1 MISRVFLAT
10 FALSLAGTVAAQT
23 YPARP
28 IRFIV
33 PFPPG
38 GGNDTMAR
46 MIGNKPTAALGQQF
60 VVDNPAGGTPA
71 EFAAHI
77 KRELARW
84 AQVIK
89 QAKIKP
95 D

>member
-1 MISRVFLAT
+1 MGEGAEPV
-10 FALSLAGTVAAQT
+10 
-23 YPARP
+23 
-28 IRFIV
+28 
-33 PFPPG
+33 
-38 GGNDTMAR
+38 
-46 MIGNKPTAALGQQF
+46 
-60 VVDNPAGGTPA
+60 GGTPA

>member
-1 MISRVFLAT
+1 MDLGLKGKIA
-10 FALSLAGTVAAQT
+10 
-23 YPARP
+23 
-28 IRFIV
+28 IV
-33 PFPPG
+33 
-38 GGNDTMAR
+38 T
-46 MIGNKPTAALGQQF
+46 
-60 VVDNPAGGTPA
+60 GGTPA

>member
-1 MISRVFLAT
+1 MPEVPTIAESGIPGYETASWYGVLA
-10 FALSLAGTVAAQT
+10 
-23 YPARP
+23 PARTAQA
-28 IRFIV
+28 IV
-33 PFPPG
+33 ERL
-38 GGNDTMAR
+38 NLEIAR
-46 MIGNKPTAALGQQF
+46 AVQLPDVRERLTSEGAE
-60 VVDNPAGGTPA
+60 PAGGSPA

-89 QAKIKP
+89 QAKIKA

>member
-1 MISRVFLAT
+1 
-10 FALSLAGTVAAQT
+10 
-23 YPARP
+23 
-28 IRFIV
+28 
-33 PFPPG
+33 
-38 GGNDTMAR
+38 MAR
-46 MIGNKPTAALGQQF
+46 MIGNKLTAALGQQF
-60 VVDNPAGGTPA
+60 VVDNRAGGTLA

>member
-1 MISRVFLAT
+1 M
-10 FALSLAGTVAAQT
+10 
-23 YPARP
+23 
-28 IRFIV
+28 

-46 MIGNKPTAALGQQF
+46 MIGNKLTAALGQQF
-60 VVDNPAGGTPA
+60 VVDNRAGGTPA